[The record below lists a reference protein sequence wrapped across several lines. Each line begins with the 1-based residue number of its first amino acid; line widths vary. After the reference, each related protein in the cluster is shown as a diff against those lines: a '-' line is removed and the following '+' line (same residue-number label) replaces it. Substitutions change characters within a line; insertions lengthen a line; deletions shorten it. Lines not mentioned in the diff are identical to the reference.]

1 MLFLFS
7 KDLNY
12 ATSIYYGVLMKGYNW
27 IEWQFYPN
35 STVIPKKLA
44 DVVSVFVNNQQ
55 KIATRTNHT
64 LSSNQILDLIMADLM
79 QLGFTVEAGK
89 LAKDRIRVPVLFGK
103 NGIPAKS
110 FDVDAY
116 DTIDKIVVEVEAGR
130 GVTNYQFLKDFFEAL
145 VMIDVEYLVI
155 AVRKVYRGGHKD
167 FETVT
172 KFFDILYSSRRFI
185 PAFKGLLIIGY

>member
-1 MLFLFS
+1 MK
-7 KDLNY
+7 KD
-12 ATSIYYGVLMKGYNW
+12 NW
-27 IEWQFYPN
+27 IEWRFYPN

-44 DVVSVFVNNQQ
+44 DVVSVFVNNQE
-55 KIATRTNHT
+55 KIATRNNHT
-64 LSSNQILDLIMADLM
+64 LSSNQILDLVMDDLI
-79 QLGFTVEAGK
+79 QLGFTVETGK
-89 LAKDRIRVPVLFGK
+89 LAKDRIRVPVLFSK
-103 NGIPAKS
+103 NGTPTKS

-116 DTIDKIVVEVEAGR
+116 DNINKIVVEVEAGR

-155 AVRKVYRGGHKD
+155 AVRKVYRTSHKD

-172 KFFDILYSSRRFI
+172 KFFDILYSSRRFT